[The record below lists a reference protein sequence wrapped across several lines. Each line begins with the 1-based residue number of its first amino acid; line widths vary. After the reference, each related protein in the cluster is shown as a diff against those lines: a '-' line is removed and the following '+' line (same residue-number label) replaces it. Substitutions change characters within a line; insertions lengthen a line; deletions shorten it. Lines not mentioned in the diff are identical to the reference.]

1 MEELLKQKFNSDSED
16 EEYIPTK
23 IELEESNEDKK
34 KNKKDQKVIKS
45 KVDAFWEKMK
55 QKSGLHKENLP
66 PKNSKI
72 LTSGEKIE
80 NEKEKEKKLEEEINN
95 AIKKMKEQKEKTVT
109 KEYFFAGQKFE
120 EKKEITEKEIEKIN
134 KTKSTNTSSTSSKA
148 TTKNTSQK
156 NNTKSNTKNKME
168 ELLKQK
174 FNSDSEDEEYIP
186 TKIELEESNENK
198 TKNKKDQKMTKS
210 KVDAFW
216 KKMKQK
222 SGIHKENQPKNSK
235 ILEKAEKFENE
246 KEKEKKLEEEI
257 NNAIKKLKEQ
267 KEKTVT
273 KEYFFAGQK
282 FEEKKEISEKEIEKI
297 NKTKSH
303 NGIDSIIEDIRKKKN
318 ISTMDKSKKDWKV
331 YVEEK
336 QIEKELSQNRKDGF
350 LGKKKFLDETNELV
364 NEQQKLMVKKAKYAY
379 ELKQSEKNH

>member
-1 MEELLKQKFNSDSED
+1 
-16 EEYIPTK
+16 
-23 IELEESNEDKK
+23 
-34 KNKKDQKVIKS
+34 
-45 KVDAFWEKMK
+45 
-55 QKSGLHKENLP
+55 
-66 PKNSKI
+66 
-72 LTSGEKIE
+72 
-80 NEKEKEKKLEEEINN
+80 
-95 AIKKMKEQKEKTVT
+95 
-109 KEYFFAGQKFE
+109 
-120 EKKEITEKEIEKIN
+120 
-134 KTKSTNTSSTSSKA
+134 
-148 TTKNTSQK
+148 
-156 NNTKSNTKNKME
+156 ME

-216 KKMKQK
+216 EKMKQK

-282 FEEKKEISEKEIEKI
+282 FEEKKEITEKEIEKI

-318 ISTMDKSKKDWKV
+318 ISAMDKSKKDWKA

-350 LGKKKFLDETNELV
+350 LGKKKFLDETNELI

-379 ELKQSEKNH
+379 ELKQNEKNH

>member
-34 KNKKDQKVIKS
+34 NNKKDQKVIKS

-134 KTKSTNTSSTSSKA
+134 KTKS
-148 TTKNTSQK
+148 
-156 NNTKSNTKNKME
+156 
-168 ELLKQK
+168 
-174 FNSDSEDEEYIP
+174 
-186 TKIELEESNENK
+186 
-198 TKNKKDQKMTKS
+198 
-210 KVDAFW
+210 
-216 KKMKQK
+216 
-222 SGIHKENQPKNSK
+222 
-235 ILEKAEKFENE
+235 
-246 KEKEKKLEEEI
+246 
-257 NNAIKKLKEQ
+257 
-267 KEKTVT
+267 
-273 KEYFFAGQK
+273 
-282 FEEKKEISEKEIEKI
+282 
-297 NKTKSH
+297 H
-303 NGIDSIIEDIRKKKN
+303 NGIDSIIEDIKKKKN
-318 ISTMDKSKKDWKV
+318 ISTMDKSKKDWKA

-379 ELKQSEKNH
+379 ELKQNDKKI

>member
-1 MEELLKQKFNSDSED
+1 
-16 EEYIPTK
+16 
-23 IELEESNEDKK
+23 
-34 KNKKDQKVIKS
+34 
-45 KVDAFWEKMK
+45 
-55 QKSGLHKENLP
+55 
-66 PKNSKI
+66 
-72 LTSGEKIE
+72 
-80 NEKEKEKKLEEEINN
+80 
-95 AIKKMKEQKEKTVT
+95 
-109 KEYFFAGQKFE
+109 
-120 EKKEITEKEIEKIN
+120 
-134 KTKSTNTSSTSSKA
+134 
-148 TTKNTSQK
+148 
-156 NNTKSNTKNKME
+156 ME

-198 TKNKKDQKMTKS
+198 KKTKKNQKTAKS

-216 KKMKQK
+216 EKMKQK
-222 SGIHKENQPKNSK
+222 SGLHKENLPPKNSK
-235 ILEKAEKFENE
+235 ILSVDEKLEEE

-257 NNAIKKLKEQ
+257 SNAIKKMKEQ

-303 NGIDSIIEDIRKKKN
+303 NGIDSIIEDIKKKKN
-318 ISTMDKSKKDWKV
+318 ISTMDKSKKDWKA

-364 NEQQKLMVKKAKYAY
+364 NEQQKIMVKKAKYAY
-379 ELKQSEKNH
+379 ELKQSEKKI

>member
-23 IELEESNEDKK
+23 IELEESNEDKTK
-34 KNKKDQKVIKS
+34 AKKDQKIIKS

-55 QKSGLHKENLP
+55 QKSGLNKESLP
-66 PKNSKI
+66 TKNANFFEEK
-72 LTSGEKIE
+72 EKIE
-80 NEKEKEKKLEEEINN
+80 
-95 AIKKMKEQKEKTVT
+95 
-109 KEYFFAGQKFE
+109 
-120 EKKEITEKEIEKIN
+120 
-134 KTKSTNTSSTSSKA
+134 S
-148 TTKNTSQK
+148 
-156 NNTKSNTKNKME
+156 
-168 ELLKQK
+168 
-174 FNSDSEDEEYIP
+174 
-186 TKIELEESNENK
+186 
-198 TKNKKDQKMTKS
+198 
-210 KVDAFW
+210 
-216 KKMKQK
+216 
-222 SGIHKENQPKNSK
+222 
-235 ILEKAEKFENE
+235 E

-282 FEEKKEISEKEIEKI
+282 FEEKKEITEKEIEKI

-303 NGIDSIIEDIRKKKN
+303 NGIDSIIEDIKKKKN
-318 ISTMDKSKKDWKV
+318 ISTMDKSKKDWKA

-379 ELKQSEKNH
+379 ELKQNEKNH

>member
-134 KTKSTNTSSTSSKA
+134 KTKS
-148 TTKNTSQK
+148 
-156 NNTKSNTKNKME
+156 
-168 ELLKQK
+168 
-174 FNSDSEDEEYIP
+174 
-186 TKIELEESNENK
+186 
-198 TKNKKDQKMTKS
+198 
-210 KVDAFW
+210 
-216 KKMKQK
+216 
-222 SGIHKENQPKNSK
+222 
-235 ILEKAEKFENE
+235 
-246 KEKEKKLEEEI
+246 
-257 NNAIKKLKEQ
+257 
-267 KEKTVT
+267 
-273 KEYFFAGQK
+273 
-282 FEEKKEISEKEIEKI
+282 
-297 NKTKSH
+297 H
-303 NGIDSIIEDIRKKKN
+303 NGIDSISEDIKKRKN
-318 ISTMDKSKKDWKV
+318 ISTMDKSKKDWKA

-379 ELKQSEKNH
+379 ELKQNDKKI